1 MKNKQQTKK
10 KTKTAGAGKGLKAQV
25 EGILS
30 QVDNSLETS
39 GEADKK
45 KLLQQLNEIEKKVR
59 DAGGKDQDW
68 LISEINLRKGRCARE
83 VLEKQQEYKLWK
95 HAYDLALKIGN
106 HEVVVQSGLELGFDL
121 YEFTTS
127 IREITEIHMN
137 CVRAVCAQGAAIH
150 TRLRIIGI
158 NLFNFWRQIQYR
170 RLSEHDLRAKQM
182 IIDSAKSLEKAEFDE
197 DRAAPVMIMLIAGL
211 YGYDDPSL
219 EWAHLETA
227 VLDVQLPEDVRKKI
241 GAPSPPPGS

>member
-1 MKNKQQTKK
+1 MKK
-10 KTKTAGAGKGLKAQV
+10 KHQEKKKAKTTGAGKGLKAQV

-30 QVDNSLETS
+30 QVDNSIDTS
-39 GEADKK
+39 GEAEKK
-45 KLLQQLNEIEKKVR
+45 KLLEQLNAIEKKVR
-59 DAGGKDQDW
+59 DAGGRDQDR

-83 VLEKQQEYKLWK
+83 VLEKQQEYKFWK
-95 HAYDLALKIGN
+95 HAYDCALKSGN
-106 HEVVVQSGLELGFDL
+106 HEVIVQSGLELGFDF

-170 RLSEHDLRAKQM
+170 RLSEHDLKAKQM
-182 IIDSAKSLEKAEFDE
+182 VIDGAKSLEKAEFDE
-197 DRAAPVMIMLIAGL
+197 DRASPVMIILIARL
-211 YGYDDPSL
+211 YEFDDPAL
-219 EWAHLETA
+219 EWAQLETA
-227 VLDVQLPEDVRKKI
+227 VLDVQVPEDVRKKM
-241 GAPSPPPGS
+241 GDTVSPRL

>member
-1 MKNKQQTKK
+1 MKKKQQGEK
-10 KTKTAGAGKGLKAQV
+10 KTKTQGAGKGLKAQV

-30 QVDNSLETS
+30 QVDSSFETS
-39 GEADKK
+39 GDEEKK
-45 KLLQQLNEIEKKVR
+45 KLLEKLNAMEKKVR

-68 LISEINLRKGRCARE
+68 WVSEINLRKGRCARGI
-83 VLEKQQEYKLWK
+83 LEKQQEYKFWK
-95 HAYDLALKIGN
+95 HAYECAMKSGN
-106 HEVVVQSGLELGFDL
+106 NEVIVQSGLELGFDF
-121 YEFTTS
+121 YEYTTS

-211 YGYDDPSL
+211 YEFEDPAL
-219 EWAHLETA
+219 EWARLETA
-227 VLDVQLPEDVRKKI
+227 ILDMQIPEDVRKKI
-241 GAPSPPPGS
+241 GVPAPPGP